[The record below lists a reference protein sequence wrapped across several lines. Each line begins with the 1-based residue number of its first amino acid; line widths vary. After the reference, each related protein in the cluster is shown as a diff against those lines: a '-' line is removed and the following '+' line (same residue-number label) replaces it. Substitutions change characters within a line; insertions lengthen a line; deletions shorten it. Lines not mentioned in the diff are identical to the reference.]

1 MLSCSLESP
10 FQTFFFGLEKAYH
23 SYEKT
28 FSELYVS
35 FMWTPTDRPFL
46 LFFRTEEFD
55 IWLFN
60 RCLLTRK
67 VLIVLSENKNVVP
80 LLSSPIKVGSLRG
93 VNHKI
98 FQYHQSF
105 RMLPVAIFWMQSAVI
120 SSSFSMI
127 KIFMFRDFQ
136 RQSSKFTSLFDVWLR
151 AIKRQFLFFCTMYCV
166 VVTHLS
172 KITHIVKNINQA
184 VILQFRSQFYL
195 KLLEH
200 HKCLIRV
207 QFLAEMGLCS
217 MQNEGNISQ
226 TLQWFIMP

>member
-1 MLSCSLESP
+1 MKRPFLNCMFYSC
-10 FQTFFFGLEKAYH
+10 GLQ
-23 SYEKT
+23 
-28 FSELYVS
+28 
-35 FMWTPTDRPFL
+35 PTNLFL

-93 VNHKI
+93 VNHKKI

-120 SSSFSMI
+120 SSSSFYFSMYVRRI

-151 AIKRQFLFFCTMYCV
+151 VIKRQFLFFAQCTM
-166 VVTHLS
+166 S
-172 KITHIVKNINQA
+172 
-184 VILQFRSQFYL
+184 
-195 KLLEH
+195 
-200 HKCLIRV
+200 
-207 QFLAEMGLCS
+207 
-217 MQNEGNISQ
+217 
-226 TLQWFIMP
+226 